1 MKMHF
6 HKLLS
11 LPFLLIGIAMLGA
24 KATLTNM
31 TRGRRVMLFTR
42 GTIIAVFIF
51 LFTHFMQVLGTT
63 LRLPTLVAVWAPAF
77 IVILVGAILL
87 ARMDEA

>member
-1 MKMHF
+1 
-6 HKLLS
+6 
-11 LPFLLIGIAMLGA
+11 
-24 KATLTNM
+24 
-31 TRGRRVMLFTR
+31 
-42 GTIIAVFIF
+42 
-51 LFTHFMQVLGTT
+51 MQVLGTT

>member
-1 MKMHF
+1 
-6 HKLLS
+6 
-11 LPFLLIGIAMLGA
+11 
-24 KATLTNM
+24 
-31 TRGRRVMLFTR
+31 MLFTR
-42 GTIIAVFIF
+42 GTVIAVSIF

-63 LRLPTLVAVWAPAF
+63 LRLPTLVAAWAPAF

>member
-1 MKMHF
+1 MATSTIPVSTK
-6 HKLLS
+6 S
-11 LPFLLIGIAMLGA
+11 RQGA
-24 KATLTNM
+24 FPSTQ
-31 TRGRRVMLFTR
+31 GRSRST
-42 GTIIAVFIF
+42 IAVSIF